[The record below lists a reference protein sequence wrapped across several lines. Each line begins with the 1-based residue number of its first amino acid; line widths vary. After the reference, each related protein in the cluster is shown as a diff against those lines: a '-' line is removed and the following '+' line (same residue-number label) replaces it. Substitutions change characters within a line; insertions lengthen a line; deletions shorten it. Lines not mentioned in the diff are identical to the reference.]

1 MVGAYDLVMSA
12 GGLDTVG
19 SPAFTDED
27 PARFRAAGWWSDT
40 TLSDA
45 VRRNAERSPDRAA
58 YVDYDGISLT
68 WREFDSAATALA
80 EQLAGVGIGPGDR
93 VAVWHGDSAAIHA
106 LFVAVERCGA
116 VVIGIGAR
124 AGTRE
129 VAAILGNSQPKIM
142 ISDSQ
147 RSEVATQVAVGDGKL
162 SLLVLALVGGALRLN
177 VYAAPRALRADAQ
190 LGPDDVFLINST
202 SGTTGLP
209 KCVVHTQN
217 RWYYFHQKAVAN
229 GLLTSDDVFLPVIP
243 MPFGFGIWT
252 SHTTPI
258 YLGATAVVMERFTTR
273 AACEAIARHKVTV
286 LCCVSTQ
293 LTMLMAD
300 RECRDYDLGSLR
312 VVFAG
317 GEALPY
323 RPAAEFEELTGAKIL
338 QFYGSNETGL
348 LSGTTVDDTLRRRLR
363 TGGRIVPEMAVRLF
377 DGDRDVTETGRG
389 QPACRG
395 PATSLGY
402 LGGTDHDKLFTRDGW
417 MRMGDICEIDADGY
431 LSVTGRTSDF
441 ILRGGKNIS
450 ASQVEDAVMTHPAI
464 AVAAAVAMPD
474 PVFGERVCLYT
485 ELVDAANINLPDLV
499 EHLLGLGVSKEL
511 LPERL
516 IVVDALPRSSGGK
529 IAKGELRAD
538 IRTRA
543 ISDRRTEAD
552 HERS

>member
-1 MVGAYDLVMSA
+1 MDT
-12 GGLDTVG
+12 GGLDIVG

-27 PARFRAAGWWSDT
+27 PASFRAAGWWGDS

-45 VRRNAERSPDRAA
+45 VRRNAESSPDRPA
-58 YVDYDGISLT
+58 YLDHPRASLS
-68 WREFDSAATALA
+68 WREFDRAASALA
-80 EQLAGVGIGPGDR
+80 EQLAGAGVMPGDR
-93 VAVWHGDSAAIHA
+93 VAVWHGDSAAIHV
-106 LFVAVERCGA
+106 LFVAIERCGA
-116 VVIGIGAR
+116 VVVGIGAR

-129 VAAILGNSQPKIM
+129 VAAILRNAQPKIL
-142 ISDSQ
+142 ISDPQHSA
-147 RSEVATQVAVGDGKL
+147 SAAGVTGESPVPA
-162 SLLVLALVGGALRLN
+162 LVLGGDLGALRLN
-177 VYAAPRALRADAQ
+177 VDTQPRAPGMETQ
-190 LGPDDVFLINST
+190 LGADDVFLINST

-229 GLLTSDDVFLPVIP
+229 GLLTPDDIFLPVIP
-243 MPFGFGIWT
+243 TPFGFGIWT
-252 SHTTPI
+252 SHATPI
-258 YLGATAVVMERFTTR
+258 YLGATAVILGRFTAR
-273 AACEAIARHKVTV
+273 AACEVIARHKITV

-300 RECRDYDLGSLR
+300 PARRDHDLSSLR

-323 RPAAEFEELTGAKIL
+323 RPAAEFEDLTGAKIL

-348 LSGTTVDDTLRRRLR
+348 LSATTVGDSRERRLR

-417 MRMGDICEIDADGY
+417 MRMGDICEIDPDGY
-431 LSVTGRTSDF
+431 LTVTGRTSDF

-450 ASQVEDAVMTHPAI
+450 ATQVEDAVATHPAV

-474 PVFGERVCLYT
+474 PVFGEKVCLYT
-485 ELVDAANINLPDLV
+485 ELADSRTIDLPELV
-499 EHLLGLGVSKEL
+499 EHLLALGVSKEL

-516 IVVDALPRSSGGK
+516 IVVDELPRSSGGK
-529 IAKGELRAD
+529 IAKGQLRED
-538 IRTRA
+538 IRMRM
-543 ISDRRTEAD
+543 EAD

>member
-1 MVGAYDLVMSA
+1 MSA
-12 GGLDTVG
+12 GELDTAG

-27 PARFRAAGWWSDT
+27 SALFRAAGWWSDS

-45 VRRNAERSPDRAA
+45 VRHNARSAPDRPAYVDHPGTSLTWAEFDRAA
-58 YVDYDGISLT
+58 T
-68 WREFDSAATALA
+68 QLA
-80 EQLAGVGIGPGDR
+80 ELLAGVGVTRGDR
-93 VAVWHGDSAAIHA
+93 VAVWHGDSAAIHV

-116 VVIGIGAR
+116 VVVGIGAR

-129 VAAILGNSQPKIM
+129 VAAILRNSRPKIL
-142 ISDSQ
+142 ISDDQ
-147 RSEVATQVAVGDGKL
+147 RRAAAATVAGESALVLDGDPGALWLNVHARPRAVGVE
-162 SLLVLALVGGALRLN
+162 SR
-177 VYAAPRALRADAQ
+177 

-217 RWYYFHQKAVAN
+217 RWHYFHQKAVAN
-229 GLLTSDDVFLPVIP
+229 GLLTSDDIFLPVIP
-243 MPFGFGIWT
+243 TPFGFGIWT

-258 YLGATAVVMERFTTR
+258 YLGATAVILPRFTAS
-273 AACEAIARHKVTV
+273 AACEAIARHRVTV

-300 RECRDYDLGSLR
+300 PARRDHDLSSLR

-323 RPAAEFEELTGAKIL
+323 RPAAEFEDLTGAKIL

-348 LSGTTVDDTLRRRLR
+348 LSATTVDDPRERRLR

-377 DGDRDVTETGRG
+377 DGDRDVTATGRG

-402 LGGTDHDKLFTRDGW
+402 LGGTDHDKLFTPDGW
-417 MRMGDICEIDADGY
+417 MRMGDICEIDAEGY

-441 ILRGGKNIS
+441 IVRGGKNIS
-450 ASQVEDAVMTHPAI
+450 ASEVEDAVTTHPAI

-474 PVFGERVCLYT
+474 PVFGEKVCLYA
-485 ELVDAANINLPDLV
+485 ELADSRAIDLPTLV
-499 EHLLGLGVSKEL
+499 EHLLALGVSKEL

-516 IVVDALPRSSGGK
+516 IVVDELPRSSGGK
-529 IAKGELRAD
+529 IAKGQLRED
-538 IRTRA
+538 IR
-543 ISDRRTEAD
+543 IRTEAD

>member
-1 MVGAYDLVMSA
+1 LGMSV

-27 PARFRAAGWWSDT
+27 PARFRAAGWWSDA

-45 VRRNAERSPDRAA
+45 VRRNAEHTPDRHA
-58 YVDYDGISLT
+58 YLDHPGVSLS
-68 WREFDSAATALA
+68 WREFDYLASTLA
-80 EQLAGVGIGPGDR
+80 EQLAGIGVVRGDR
-93 VAVWHGDSAAIHA
+93 IAVWHGDSAAIHV

-116 VVIGIGAR
+116 VVVGIGAR
-124 AGTRE
+124 AGARE
-129 VAAILGNSQPKIM
+129 VAAILRNSRPKIL
-142 ISDSQ
+142 ISDQQ
-147 RSEVATQVAVGDGKL
+147 RSGLATRAAADVADECPLLT
-162 SLLVLALVGGALRLN
+162 LVLGGDTDVLRLN
-177 VYAAPRALRADAQ
+177 VDAEPGELGTESQ

-217 RWYYFHQKAVAN
+217 RWYYFHQKAIAN
-229 GLLTSDDVFLPVIP
+229 GLLTSDDIFLPVIP

-258 YLGATAVVMERFTTR
+258 YLGATAVILQRFSAS
-273 AACEAIARHKVTV
+273 AACAAIARHRVTV

-300 RECRDYDLGSLR
+300 PARRDHDLSSLR

-338 QFYGSNETGL
+338 QFYGSNETGM
-348 LSGTTVDDTLRRRLR
+348 LSATTVDDSRQRRLR
-363 TGGRIVPEMAVRLF
+363 TAGRVVPEMAVRLF
-377 DGDRDVTETGRG
+377 DGDHDVTATGHG

-431 LSVTGRTSDF
+431 LTVTGRTSDF

-450 ASQVEDAVMTHPAI
+450 AAQVEDAVTTHPAI

-474 PVFGERVCLYT
+474 AVFGEKVCLYT
-485 ELVDAANINLPDLV
+485 ELADSQSIDLPELV
-499 EHLLGLGVSKEL
+499 EHLLALGVSKEL

-516 IVVDALPRSSGGK
+516 IVVDELPRSSGGK
-529 IAKGELRAD
+529 IAKGRLRED
-538 IRTRA
+538 IRIRM
-543 ISDRRTEAD
+543 EAD
-552 HERS
+552 HECS

>member
-1 MVGAYDLVMSA
+1 MSA

-27 PARFRAAGWWSDT
+27 SARFRAAGWWSDS

-45 VRRNAERSPDRAA
+45 VRRNAERSPDRPA
-58 YVDYDGISLT
+58 YVGDLGISLN
-68 WREFDSAATALA
+68 WREFDRAAGNLV
-80 EQLAGVGIGPGDR
+80 EQLAGVGVARGDR
-93 VAVWHGDSAAIHA
+93 VAVWHGDSVAIHV
-106 LFVAVERCGA
+106 LFVAIERCGA
-116 VVIGIGAR
+116 VVVGIGAR

-129 VAAILGNSQPKIM
+129 VAAILRNSEPKFL
-142 ISDSQ
+142 ISDHQ
-147 RSEVATQVAVGDGKL
+147 RAGAATQSAADVAGE
-162 SLLVLALVGGALRLN
+162 SPASTLVLGQDAGVPRLN
-177 VYAAPRALRADAQ
+177 VRAERMALGRESQ

-229 GLLTSDDVFLPVIP
+229 GLLTSDDVLLPVIP
-243 MPFGFGIWT
+243 TPFGFGIWT

-258 YLGATAVVMERFTTR
+258 YLGATAVILERFTPR

-300 RECRDYDLGSLR
+300 PACRDHDLSSLR

-323 RPAAEFEELTGAKIL
+323 RPAAEFEELAGAKIL

-348 LSGTTVDDTLRRRLR
+348 LSATTVDDSRERRLR

-377 DGDRDVTETGRG
+377 DGDQDVSDTGRG

-450 ASQVEDAVMTHPAI
+450 ATQVEDAVTTHPAI

-474 PVFGERVCLYT
+474 PVFGEKVCLYA
-485 ELVDAANINLPDLV
+485 ELAQSRAIDLPELV
-499 EHLLGLGVSKEL
+499 EHLLALGVSKEL

-516 IVVDALPRSSGGK
+516 VVVDELPRSSGGK
-529 IAKGELRAD
+529 IAKGRLRDD
-538 IRTRA
+538 IRARM
-543 ISDRRTEAD
+543 EAD
-552 HERS
+552 HECF

>member
-1 MVGAYDLVMSA
+1 MSA

-19 SPAFTDED
+19 SPAFTDEEST
-27 PARFRAAGWWSDT
+27 RYRAAGWWSDA

-45 VRRNAERSPDRAA
+45 VRRNADHAPDRCAF
-58 YVDYDGISLT
+58 VDDPGVALT
-68 WREFDSAATALA
+68 WREFDCSADALA
-80 EQLAGVGIGPGDR
+80 KQLAGVGGQRGDR
-93 VAVWHGDSAAIHA
+93 VAVWHGDSTAIHV
-106 LFVAVERCGA
+106 LFVAIERCGA
-116 VVIGIGAR
+116 VVVGIGAR

-129 VAAILGNSQPKIM
+129 VAAILRSSQPKIL
-142 ISDSQ
+142 ISDQ
-147 RSEVATQVAVGDGKL
+147 RRGGAATQAATGVADETPVTT
-162 SLLVLALVGGALRLN
+162 LVLGGDAGALRLD
-177 VYAAPRALRADAQ
+177 VRGEPGALGGESQ

-209 KCVVHTQN
+209 KCVVNTQN

-229 GLLTSDDVFLPVIP
+229 GLLRPDDIFLPVIP

-258 YLGATAVVMERFTTR
+258 YLGATAVILQRFTAG
-273 AACEAIARHKVTV
+273 AACEAIARHQVTV

-300 RECRDYDLGSLR
+300 PACRDHDLSSLR

-323 RPAAEFEELTGAKIL
+323 RPAAEFEKLTGAKIL
-338 QFYGSNETGL
+338 QFYGSNETGM
-348 LSGTTVDDTLRRRLR
+348 LSATTVDDSRERRLR
-363 TGGRIVPEMAVRLF
+363 TAGRIVPEMEVRLF
-377 DGDRDVTETGRG
+377 DGDRDVTDTGRG

-402 LGGTDHDKLFTRDGW
+402 LGGTDHDKLFTADGW
-417 MRMGDICEIDADGY
+417 MRMGDICEIDAEGY
-431 LSVTGRTSDF
+431 LTVTGRTSDF

-450 ASQVEDAVMTHPAI
+450 ATQVEDAVTTPPAI

-474 PVFGERVCLYT
+474 PVFGEKVCVYT
-485 ELVDAANINLPDLV
+485 ELADSATIDLPELV
-499 EHLLGLGVSKEL
+499 EHLLALGVSKEL

-516 IVVDALPRSSGGK
+516 IVVDELPRSSGGK
-529 IAKGELRAD
+529 IAKGRLRED
-538 IRTRA
+538 IRIRM
-543 ISDRRTEAD
+543 EAD

>member
-1 MVGAYDLVMSA
+1 MTA
-12 GGLDTVG
+12 GGLDAVS
-19 SPAFTDED
+19 SPAFSDEEA
-27 PARFRAAGWWSDT
+27 ARFRAAGWWSDS

-45 VRRNAERSPDRAA
+45 VRRNAEQSPDRRA
-58 YVDYDGISLT
+58 YVDHPGMSLT
-68 WREFDSAATALA
+68 WREFDHAASDLA
-80 EQLAGVGIGPGDR
+80 AQLAGVGVAGGDR
-93 VAVWHGDSAAIHA
+93 VAVWHGDSAAIHV
-106 LFVAVERCGA
+106 LFVAIERCGA
-116 VVIGIGAR
+116 VVVGIGAR

-129 VAAILGNSQPKIM
+129 VTALLRGAQPRFL
-142 ISDSQ
+142 ISDH
-147 RSEVATQVAVGDGKL
+147 RRRGAAAAVADESAV
-162 SLLVLALVGGALRLN
+162 SSLVLNHLRLD
-177 VYAAPRALRADAQ
+177 VEVPPQALGGGSR

-217 RWYYFHQKAVAN
+217 RWHYFHQKAVTN

-243 MPFGFGIWT
+243 TPFGFGIWT

-258 YLGATAVVMERFTTR
+258 YLGATAVILERFTAK
-273 AACEAIARHKVTV
+273 AACEAIARYRATV

-293 LTMLMAD
+293 LNMLMAD
-300 RECRDYDLGSLR
+300 PARRDYDLTSLR

-348 LSGTTVDDTLRRRLR
+348 LSATTVEDSRDRRLR
-363 TGGRIVPEMAVRLF
+363 TGGRIVAEMAVRLF

-402 LGGTDHDKLFTRDGW
+402 LGGTDHDKLFTHDGW
-417 MRMGDICEIDADGY
+417 MRMGDICEIDGNGY

-450 ASQVEDAVMTHPAI
+450 ASQVEDAVTTHPAI
-464 AVAAAVAMPD
+464 ALAAAVAMPD
-474 PVFGERVCLYT
+474 PVFGEKVCLYA
-485 ELVDAANINLPDLV
+485 ELAESATIELAGLV
-499 EHLLGLGVSKEL
+499 EHLLRLGVSKEL

-516 IVVDALPRSSGGK
+516 IVVDELPRSSGGK
-529 IAKGELRAD
+529 IAKGRLRED
-538 IRTRA
+538 IRARM
-543 ISDRRTEAD
+543 EG
-552 HERS
+552 RS

>member
-1 MVGAYDLVMSA
+1 MGTTWFPYHLVMGT

-27 PARFRAAGWWSDT
+27 SARFRAAGWWSDS

-45 VRRNAERSPDRAA
+45 VRRNAEQSPGHPA
-58 YVDYDGISLT
+58 YADHPGISLT
-68 WREFDSAATALA
+68 WREFDHAASDLA
-80 EQLAGVGIGPGDR
+80 AQLAGVGVARGDR
-93 VAVWHGDSAAIHA
+93 IAVWHGDSAAIHV
-106 LFVAVERCGA
+106 LFVAIERCGA
-116 VVIGIGAR
+116 VVVGIGAR

-129 VAAILGNSQPKIM
+129 VTAILRSSQPQIL
-142 ISDSQ
+142 ISDPQ
-147 RSEVATQVAVGDGKL
+147 RSGAAAQAAADVPGESAVSTLVLDQDTGVL
-162 SLLVLALVGGALRLN
+162 SLNVNATPKALR
-177 VYAAPRALRADAQ
+177 VEAQ

-217 RWYYFHQKAVAN
+217 RWYFFHQKAVAN
-229 GLLTSDDVFLPVIP
+229 GVLTSDDIFLPVIP

-258 YLGATAVVMERFTTR
+258 YLGATAVILPRFTPK
-273 AACEAIARHKVTV
+273 AACEAIARHKPTV

-300 RECRDYDLGSLR
+300 PACRDYDLSSLR

-323 RPAAEFEELTGAKIL
+323 RPAAEFEDLTGAKIL
-338 QFYGSNETGL
+338 QFYGSNETGM
-348 LSGTTVDDTLRRRLR
+348 LSATTIDDSRERRLR
-363 TGGRIVPEMAVRLF
+363 TGGRTIPEMAVRLF
-377 DGDRDVTETGRG
+377 DGDVDVTATGRG

-402 LGGTDHDKLFTRDGW
+402 LGGADHDKLFTRDGW

-450 ASQVEDAVMTHPAI
+450 ASQVEDAVTDHPAI

-474 PVFGERVCLYT
+474 PVFGEKVCVYA
-485 ELVDAANINLPDLV
+485 ELADSRGIDLPGLV
-499 EHLLGLGVSKEL
+499 EHLLALGVSKEL

-516 IVVDALPRSSGGK
+516 IVVDQLPRSSGGK
-529 IAKGELRAD
+529 IAKGLLRED
-538 IRTRA
+538 IQARM
-543 ISDRRTEAD
+543 EAD

>member
-1 MVGAYDLVMSA
+1 MMST

-19 SPAFTDED
+19 SPAFTEEES
-27 PARFRAAGWWSDT
+27 AHYRAAGWWSDV
-40 TLSDA
+40 TLSAA
-45 VRRNAERSPDRAA
+45 VARSAAHHPDRFA
-58 YVDYDGISLT
+58 YIDHPGQSLT
-68 WREFDSAATALA
+68 WHQFDAAATALA
-80 EQLAGVGIGPGDR
+80 EQLSGVGVARGDR
-93 VAVWHGDSAAIHA
+93 IAVWHGDSAAIHL

-116 VVIGIGAR
+116 VVVGIGAR

-129 VAAILGNSQPKIM
+129 VAAILRNAGPKLL
-142 ISDSQ
+142 ISDGQ
-147 RSEVATQVAVGDGKL
+147 RSEAAAQATAGLGDL
-162 SLLVLALVGGALRLN
+162 SVPVLVLADGDHGPRLRTDTETAALPVGDALS
-177 VYAAPRALRADAQ
+177 A
-190 LGPDDVFLINST
+190 DDVFLINST

-229 GLLTSDDVFLPVIP
+229 GRLTCDDVFLPVIP

-252 SHTTPI
+252 SHTSPI
-258 YLGATAVVMERFTTR
+258 YLGGTTVILDRFTAR
-273 AACEAIARHKVTV
+273 ATCEAIAEHRVTV

-300 RECRDYDLGSLR
+300 RASRDNDLSSLR
-312 VVFAG
+312 VVFTG

-323 RPAAEFEELTGAKIL
+323 RPAAEFEKLTGAKIL

-348 LSGTTVDDTLRRRLR
+348 LSATTLDDSQERRLR
-363 TGGRIVPEMAVRLF
+363 TGGRIVPEMSVRLF
-377 DGDRDVTETGRG
+377 DGDQDVTETGKG

-402 LGGTDHDKLFTRDGW
+402 LGGTDHDQLFTGDGW
-417 MRMGDICEIDADGY
+417 MRMGDICEIDTDGY

-450 ASQVEDAVMTHPAI
+450 ASAVEDAATTHPAI

-474 PVFGERVCLYT
+474 PVFGEKVCLYT
-485 ELVDAANINLPDLV
+485 ELVDGQTINLPDLV
-499 EHLLGLGVSKEL
+499 EYLLAAGVSKEL

-516 IVVDALPRSSGGK
+516 IVVDELPRSSGGK
-529 IAKGELRAD
+529 IAKSALRED
-538 IRTRA
+538 IKA
-543 ISDRRTEAD
+543 RTEAD
-552 HERS
+552 HDQS